1 MLNLQCRRFQ
11 SAQFQG
17 GHQIIVSPIQYLT
30 YSEIWSERWVS
41 ARIHSIKFWC
51 GSRWSAEAGDFFSFF
66 TLWYFFHIL
75 FNFIGNNE
83 LILMNKTQLYLGWYE
98 WGLSCLGRDM
108 RRFVRSQWPFTT
120 KILIS
125 HSLKV
130 QFVRK
135 VNFCKSFPIHQKLT
149 LWDCR
154 TGWPPSQVSLF
165 DELGMRLKN
174 PLFL

>member
-30 YSEIWSERWVS
+30 YSEIWSKRWVS
-41 ARIHSIKFWC
+41 ARINSIKFWC

-108 RRFVRSQWPFTT
+108 RSSDCSSQRMNFWVAAFCAVTVT
-120 KILIS
+120 FYHQNS
-125 HSLKV
+125 NQSLLKGAI
-130 QFVRK
+130 
-135 VNFCKSFPIHQKLT
+135 CKKSEFL
-149 LWDCR
+149 
-154 TGWPPSQVSLF
+154 QVIPNSSKT
-165 DELGMRLKN
+165 DALGL
-174 PLFL
+174 